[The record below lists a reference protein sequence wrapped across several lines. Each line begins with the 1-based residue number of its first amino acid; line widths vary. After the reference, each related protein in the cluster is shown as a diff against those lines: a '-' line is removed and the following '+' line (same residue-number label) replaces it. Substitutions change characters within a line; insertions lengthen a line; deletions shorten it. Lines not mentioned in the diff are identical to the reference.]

1 MPRESAT
8 IPSSR
13 VVIPRA
19 TNINHIRHWRA
30 FGADAGL
37 GAGHVMA
44 HLIPVTTRVAGPVA
58 IGARWMIF
66 AVAGGV
72 APSRSVGSCFQK
84 PVCSQGTNVD

>member
-13 VVIPRA
+13 AVIPRA

-30 FGADAGL
+30 FVSGAGL

-44 HLIPVTTRVAGPVA
+44 HLIPITTRVAEQVA
-58 IGARWMIF
+58 IGAR
-66 AVAGGV
+66 
-72 APSRSVGSCFQK
+72 
-84 PVCSQGTNVD
+84 